1 MPCRSPEA
9 KGLTEASWRRHRVT
23 WAGARGR
30 PLSFRFID
38 LFAGVGGLRMPFD
51 ELGGECVFTSEIDR
65 NAQKTYLWNYGELPS
80 GDITKIAAAD
90 IPEFDVLLAGFPCQ
104 PFSNAGLRKGFAD
117 TRGTLFYDIERII
130 EHHQPKI
137 VVLENVKGLRN
148 HDQGRTLTAIR
159 EILSE
164 KLGYSLTNPVVVNS
178 VDFGVPQR
186 RERLVIIATK
196 NVAAFEFPAIKPKFK
211 HLSEILEDSDVVDP
225 KYGISERLWSSHQER
240 KERNKLNG
248 KGFGYS
254 LVDANSTSTRTLSA
268 RYYKDGSE
276 ILIARP
282 NKTPRKLTPREA
294 LRLQGFPENFR
305 IAVSDNQV
313 YKQMGNSVSVPV
325 FRFVASALVP
335 LIDPGATKSRWTPV
349 PVRDV
354 QQVISGLSP
363 SDKKFFSK

>member
-9 KGLTEASWRRHRVT
+9 KWRIWAGFRRHRVT
-23 WAGARGR
+23 WAGAKGQS
-30 PLSFRFID
+30 LSFRFID
-38 LFAGVGGLRMPFD
+38 LFAGVGGLRIPFE

-65 NAQKTYLWNYGELPS
+65 HAQKTYLWNHGELPS
-80 GDITKIAAAD
+80 GDITKIAVEE
-90 IPEFDVLLAGFPCQ
+90 IPPFEVLLAGFPCQ

-137 VVLENVKGLRN
+137 VVLENVKGLKN
-148 HDQGRTLTAIR
+148 HDQGRTLTSIR
-159 EILSE
+159 NVLKE
-164 KLGYSLTNPVVVNS
+164 KLGYSLTEPIVVNS

-186 RERLVIIATK
+186 RERLVIVATK
-196 NVAAFEFPAIKPKFK
+196 NVAAFEFPTHKPKLTRLK
-211 HLSEILEDSDVVDP
+211 RILEDSDLVDP
-225 KYGISERLWSSHQER
+225 KYGISELLWSSHQER
-240 KERNKLNG
+240 KERNKING

-254 LVDANSTSTRTLSA
+254 LVDENSVSTRTLSA

-276 ILIARP
+276 ILIARA

-294 LRLQGFPENFR
+294 LRLQGFPANFR

-325 FRFVASALVP
+325 FRYVASALVP
-335 LIDPGATKSRWTPV
+335 LIDSAATKSEWKPA